1 MFLEVLEVCESFKKF
16 LDVLV
21 FCFLFLVFIFSE
33 N

>member
-21 FCFLFLVFIFSE
+21 FSFLFFVFIFRE